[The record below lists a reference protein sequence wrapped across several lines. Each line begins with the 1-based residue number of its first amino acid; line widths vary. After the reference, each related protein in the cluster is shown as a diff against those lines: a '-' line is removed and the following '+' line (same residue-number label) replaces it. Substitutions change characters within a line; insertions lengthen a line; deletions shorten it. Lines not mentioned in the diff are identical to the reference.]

1 MSLDQAKE
9 MLRQAAEA
17 EARLGAIDVE
27 LGDPAVARNPGRLR
41 DLGRERAEL
50 EPVVSQARQ
59 LRRTITTVEE
69 AEEILRT
76 SKDADLVDL
85 ARTELE
91 SGRAALDKEAE
102 ALRALLIPRDPRDD
116 KNAIIEIR
124 AGTGGQE
131 AALFAADLFRMYQRY
146 LEDHGFGIETMN
158 TNPTGIGGLKE
169 VILMAR
175 GRGAFGRLRHESGVH
190 RVQRVPATEASGRIH
205 TSAVTVAVL
214 PEAEEVEVQIAPEE
228 IRVDVYRSSGP
239 GGQGVNT
246 TDSAVRI
253 THLPTGLVVTCQDER
268 SQIKNRAKA
277 LAVLRAR
284 LLDIRRRE
292 EEARISEMRRAQVS
306 TGDRSAR
313 IRTYNFPQGRVT
325 DHRVGLTLYRLP
337 EILEGDLDELI
348 SALATA
354 RDQGRLDAGRRS
366 EAEERDEGD
375 E

>member
-9 MLRQAAEA
+9 LLERTAAAEA
-17 EARLGAIDVE
+17 RILAIEAE
-27 LGDPAVARNPGRLR
+27 LGDPAVARNPARLR
-41 DLGRERAEL
+41 DLGRERAEI
-50 EPVVSQARQ
+50 EPVVERARK
-59 LRRTITTVEE
+59 LRRTVAAIEE
-69 AEEILRT
+69 AEEVVRT
-76 SKDADLVDL
+76 AEDLDFVEL
-85 ARTELE
+85 ARSELE
-91 SGRAALDKEAE
+91 SGRSVLAEEIE
-102 ALRALLIPRDPRDD
+102 ALRVLLIPRDPHDD

-131 AALFAADLFRMYQRY
+131 AALFAADLFRMYEHY
-146 LEDHGFGIETMN
+146 LEDHGFEIEMMN
-158 TNPTGIGGLKE
+158 TSPTGVGGLKE
-169 VILMAR
+169 VIMLVR
-175 GRGAFGRLRHESGVH
+175 GRGAYGRLRHESGVH

-214 PEAEEVEVQIAPEE
+214 PEAEEVEVQVAPED

-253 THLPTGLVVTCQDER
+253 THLPTGVVVTCQDER

-277 LAVLRAR
+277 MAVLRAR
-284 LLDIRRRE
+284 LLDRRRRE
-292 EEARISEMRRAQVS
+292 EEERIGEMRRAQVS

-337 EILEGDLDELI
+337 EILEGDLEELI
-348 SALATA
+348 ESLSSA
-354 RDQGRLDAGRRS
+354 RDEGRLDSGRGGD
-366 EAEERDEGD
+366 ERDE
-375 E
+375 